1 MVSDTQDARR
11 HRHAVLREVRL
22 ERLAQVAAAVGVVS
36 ILLAAVP
43 DARLLAWVP
52 ALVAVLGAGC
62 AIGLGVG
69 QRRYAALAII
79 LGWFA
84 FSYSFALMLW
94 GSAA

>member
-11 HRHAVLREVRL
+11 HRHAVVREVRL
-22 ERLAQVAAAVGVVS
+22 ERLAQVAAVVGVVS
-36 ILLAAVP
+36 ILLAALP
-43 DARLLAWVP
+43 DARLMAWVP
-52 ALVAVLGAGC
+52 ALVAVFVAGSAVALG
-62 AIGLGVG
+62 LG
-69 QRRYAALAII
+69 QRRYAALAIV